1 MTDPAIPTQGAF
13 TDGVHRMTVRVYY
26 EDTDTAGIVYYAN
39 YLRYTE
45 RARTEILRLL
55 GVDQYELMTL
65 PPEERVSFAV
75 RRCEVD
81 YLLPA
86 RLDDIITVET
96 RLEDIKAA
104 SMWMAQDIYRGDDHL
119 IHSRI
124 QAACMNHK
132 GAPTRMPKDF
142 VQQARAY
149 LPLNQSATA

>member
-1 MTDPAIPTQGAF
+1 MHEHGI
-13 TDGVHRMTVRVYY
+13 
-26 EDTDTAGIVYYAN
+26 EDI
-39 YLRYTE
+39 
-45 RARTEILRLL
+45 RARVEERFALIRPTFT
-55 GVDQYELMTL
+55 GVDLAL
-65 PPEERVSFAV
+65 F
-75 RRCEVD
+75 
-81 YLLPA
+81 
-86 RLDDIITVET
+86 
-96 RLEDIKAA
+96 EDIKAA